1 MKRLCFLLFLMPV
14 LAFSAVLD
22 TSCMPEG
29 DFLSE
34 RPPEKEQEQIN
45 RGERDFS
52 VNLIKSLFQDFNS
65 TGVHENIFVGPSSI
79 YATLMLAYFGAH
91 GETEK
96 ELSNVLG
103 TSGLSKSNVQRS
115 YLFERAFQAIRERNP
130 DLGYQLTHANKVYFD
145 RDLPLN
151 SCIQLLLQDELAAVD
166 FKNADKVTNQI
177 NQWVKEKTKKKIPN
191 LLPTGSLDASTKMA
205 LVNAAYFKG
214 EWASKFETEDTKRDN
229 FYVRN
234 DKITMTKFMKQ
245 KGKFNY
251 YTSEELRAHVLQM
264 PYKGDDISMIIIL
277 PPFEDDA
284 LYTTVQRMT
293 PETIQGVMAEVRS
306 GFYEVD
312 DLTVEL
318 PKFKIEQSLEL
329 SDTLGKLGVSF
340 FGDGPSDFTDFL
352 DSKVA
357 SEYAESLSFS
367 KAVHKS
373 FIEVNEEGSEA
384 AAATALFGFRS
395 ARPLFH
401 THFIANHPFLFLIF
415 DEKTDMILFFGV
427 YQDPKSA

>member
-1 MKRLCFLLFLMPV
+1 MLL
-14 LAFSAVLD
+14 
-22 TSCMPEG
+22 
-29 DFLSE
+29 
-34 RPPEKEQEQIN
+34 
-45 RGERDFS
+45 
-52 VNLIKSLFQDFNS
+52 
-65 TGVHENIFVGPSSI
+65 
-79 YATLMLAYFGAH
+79 TL
-91 GETEK
+91 K
-96 ELSNVLG
+96 
-103 TSGLSKSNVQRS
+103 
-115 YLFERAFQAIRERNP
+115 
-130 DLGYQLTHANKVYFD
+130 
-145 RDLPLN
+145 
-151 SCIQLLLQDELAAVD
+151 
-166 FKNADKVTNQI
+166 
-177 NQWVKEKTKKKIPN
+177 
-191 LLPTGSLDASTKMA
+191 
-205 LVNAAYFKG
+205 

-284 LYTTVQRMT
+284 LYTTVQKMT

-367 KAVHKS
+367 KAMHKS